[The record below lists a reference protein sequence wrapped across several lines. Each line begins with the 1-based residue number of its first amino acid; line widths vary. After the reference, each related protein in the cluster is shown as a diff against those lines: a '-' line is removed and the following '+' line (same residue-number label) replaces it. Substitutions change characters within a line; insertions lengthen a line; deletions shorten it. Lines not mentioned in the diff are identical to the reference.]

1 MDQNGHGRSRYA
13 NSSKR
18 SNGTHNGP
26 FMYKV
31 INVVMKARWKEMN
44 SLNIIP
50 TYIITV
56 LLCIMSY
63 WHGSSEYGWRK
74 AGLILNLILG
84 LVFSVLVIKMPM
96 FL

>member
-1 MDQNGHGRSRYA
+1 
-13 NSSKR
+13 
-18 SNGTHNGP
+18 
-26 FMYKV
+26 
-31 INVVMKARWKEMN
+31 MN

-84 LVFSVLVIKMPM
+84 LVFSVLVIKMPI